1 MADFFFDVRGC
12 SGARSDGSGLV
23 EAEIRGFF
31 AATRIFYAMP
41 RAAGKLYAVR
51 GMASRTIVDSVP
63 RVAGPPANAEALED
77 ELDELRD
84 RFPGAIFERYL
95 GLVPSVGAFVHVA
108 AGAAVVGDV
117 RLYDDVSVWYGC
129 VLRGDLNRIEVHE
142 RSNIQDG
149 AIVHLGD
156 LDPTIIGEEVVVG
169 HRAVL
174 HGCLIRGGCL
184 IGVQATVLDN
194 AEIGEGSIIGAG
206 ALVSPGTTIPPRSLV
221 LGVPGRVVKTL
232 TAADEEFH
240 RKLAGKYMRL
250 AHNYRVG

>member
-1 MADFFFDVRGC
+1 VG
-12 SGARSDGSGLV
+12 
-23 EAEIRGFF
+23 
-31 AATRIFYAMP
+31 
-41 RAAGKLYAVR
+41 

-63 RVAGPPANAEALED
+63 TVVGPPANVEALED

-84 RFPGAIFERYL
+84 RFPGAIFQRYL
-95 GLVPSVGAFVHVA
+95 DLLPSVGAFVHVA
-108 AGAAVVGDV
+108 PGAAVVGDV

-194 AEIGEGSIIGAG
+194 VEIGEGSIIGAG

-232 TAADEEFH
+232 TAADEDFH